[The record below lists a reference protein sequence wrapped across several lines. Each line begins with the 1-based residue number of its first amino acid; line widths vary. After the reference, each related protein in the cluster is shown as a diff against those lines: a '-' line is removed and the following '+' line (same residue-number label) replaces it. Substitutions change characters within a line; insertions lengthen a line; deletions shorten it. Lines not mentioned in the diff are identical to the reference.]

1 MKIDAQLLAAYS
13 DPYFRFRQKCTR
25 DSFAIIT
32 AWNPSSKRLATN
44 ENKLKNK
51 RLLQEIN
58 HNYFVEVLVGDK
70 TFSWVE
76 ESFAVDISESEAIN
90 LARKFGQN
98 AIYFVEGTRLYLVSC
113 LEDKSK
119 LELGEWRI
127 RSRLKD

>member
-13 DPYFRFRQKCTR
+13 DPYFRFRHKCLC
-25 DSFAIIT
+25 DSFAVIT
-32 AWNPSSKRLATN
+32 AWNPSSERLATN
-44 ENKLKNK
+44 ENKIKNQ
-51 RLLQEIN
+51 RLRQEIN

-76 ESFAVDISESEAIN
+76 ESFAVDISELEAIN

-98 AIYFVEGTRLYLVSC
+98 AIYFVEGKTLYLISC
-113 LEDKSK
+113 LEDNSK

-127 RSRLKD
+127 RCTLKD